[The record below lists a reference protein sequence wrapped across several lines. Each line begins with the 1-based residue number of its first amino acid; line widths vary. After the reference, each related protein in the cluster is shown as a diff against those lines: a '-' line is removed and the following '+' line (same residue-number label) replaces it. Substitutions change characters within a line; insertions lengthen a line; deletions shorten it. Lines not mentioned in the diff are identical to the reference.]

1 MKFLSQFILVTF
13 LSMFF
18 ACNSNKNN
26 NTAKDETA
34 ISLDETS
41 TEVTRKT
48 YVYPNDLF
56 AENNVLNFYCI
67 GFNTTGQ
74 IAYVD
79 RPCDGGCGCCTHN
92 IIIQDLTTDKIV
104 STLNLMGPEI
114 NSIEDH
120 KADWIR
126 NKDRVA
132 TFLNSFGI
140 VQNPLNVNHSN
151 LINYDNNTF
160 KVTPSYYLENDPSA
174 MSGSKMNYSAS
185 VLLNN
190 VKSKTVTSG
199 KENDGESFEY
209 LGYLKSPYSNQLA
222 LLFNKKYRGFEAEPV
237 NDVVVVG
244 CIMDPKFF

>member
-1 MKFLSQFILVTF
+1 MKFLSQFILVVF
-13 LSMFF
+13 LSLFF

-34 ISLDETS
+34 ISVDETS
-41 TEVTRKT
+41 TEVKIKT
-48 YVYPNDLF
+48 YVYPNDLY
-56 AENNVLNFYCI
+56 AENNGLSFYCI

-79 RPCDGGCGCCTHN
+79 RPCNGGCGCCTHN
-92 IIIQDLTTDKIV
+92 IVIQDLTTDKIV
-104 STLNLMGPEI
+104 STLNLMGPEMV
-114 NSIEDH
+114 SIEDH

-132 TFLNSFGI
+132 SFLNSYGI
-140 VQNPLNVNHSN
+140 VQNPLNVNNSN
-151 LINYDNNTF
+151 MINYNNNTF
-160 KVTPSYYLENDPSA
+160 KIMSSHYLENDPST
-174 MSGSKMNYSAS
+174 MSGSRMNYSAT

-190 VKSKTVTSG
+190 FKSKIVTSG
-199 KENDGESFEY
+199 KENNGESFEY

-222 LLFNKKYRGFEAEPV
+222 LLFNKRSRGFEAEV
-237 NDVVVVG
+237 ENKVVVVG